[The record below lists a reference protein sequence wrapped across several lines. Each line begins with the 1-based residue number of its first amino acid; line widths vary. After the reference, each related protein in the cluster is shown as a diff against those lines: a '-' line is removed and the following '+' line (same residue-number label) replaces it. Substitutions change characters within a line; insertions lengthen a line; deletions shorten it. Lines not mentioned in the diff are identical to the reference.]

1 MVAFLSHHPPVR
13 LVPWFFDH
21 SPPSST
27 EVKKEWRYTSTPL
40 HAFMAWT
47 GKLYVYLLKNYVFH
61 MLPPLSY
68 LHWNLRPALNG
79 NVFV

>member
-1 MVAFLSHHPPVR
+1 MEAFLSHHPPVR

-27 EVKKEWRYTSTPL
+27 EVKKEWRYTSTSL

-47 GKLYVYLLKNYVFH
+47 GKTLCLPFKELCIPYVATIELFTLELKTRFK
-61 MLPPLSY
+61 
-68 LHWNLRPALNG
+68 W
-79 NVFV
+79 